1 MPNLAQFHPQVV
13 HFAVSL
19 LLLGVALRAVAFI
32 PRARFA
38 DYMAALLLLLGT
50 GAAVVAVRSGT
61 DAHGPVERIP
71 GARPVVMEHEEDAI
85 FARNIFFVVAALEC
99 IALVVARRPDT
110 RRHAKFAHVASLL
123 VGLYGSAQLYE
134 AAEHGGELVYSYGGG
149 PGLRTGDTAD
159 VSRLL
164 LAGLYNQS
172 REDRKAKN
180 PQRAAALVDE
190 MASRFPNNPE
200 VRLLRVESLMMD
212 RKDYRAAL
220 AAADS
225 VTVPDTDARLRARRA
240 TLQAD
245 AFLAL
250 GKPDS
255 ARAVLT
261 PVVTAF
267 PQNTRLKAKL
277 DSIK

>member
-1 MPNLAQFHPQVV
+1 
-13 HFAVSL
+13 
-19 LLLGVALRAVAFI
+19 
-32 PRARFA
+32 
-38 DYMAALLLLLGT
+38 
-50 GAAVVAVRSGT
+50 
-61 DAHGPVERIP
+61 
-71 GARPVVMEHEEDAI
+71 
-85 FARNIFFVVAALEC
+85 
-99 IALVVARRPDT
+99 
-110 RRHAKFAHVASLL
+110 
-123 VGLYGSAQLYE
+123 
-134 AAEHGGELVYSYGGG
+134 
-149 PGLRTGDTAD
+149 
-159 VSRLL
+159 
-164 LAGLYNQS
+164 
-172 REDRKAKN
+172 
-180 PQRAAALVDE
+180 
-190 MASRFPNNPE
+190 
-200 VRLLRVESLMMD
+200 MD

-225 VTVPDTDARLRARRA
+225 VTLPDTDARLRARRA